1 MRWRGLV
8 FAVLLGCSGALEG
21 EVMTDPVVDWSFVA
35 NAKDVAF
42 TTAGGQTFTNVVADP
57 IVHEGKLYLGVSSL
71 LTFGDG
77 ALDAILAGEGVRM
90 RADGKVYDLLATHL
104 TEAREVDP
112 ILPTL
117 IRANGIEATG
127 IRWDPEPER
136 YPGTQMGR
144 WFFRLESAERVP

>member
-1 MRWRGLV
+1 MRWGGLV
-8 FAVLLGCSGALEG
+8 FALLLGCSGGLEG
-21 EVMTDPVVDWSFVA
+21 EVVTDPVTDWSFVA
-35 NAKDVAF
+35 NTKDVAF
-42 TTAGGQTFTNVVADP
+42 TTARGQTFTIMVANP
-57 IVHEGKLYLGVSSL
+57 IVHEGKLYLSVSSL
-71 LTFGDG
+71 LAFGDG

-90 RADGKVYDLLATHL
+90 RADGKVYDLSATRL
-104 TEAREVDP
+104 TEARDVDP

-117 IRANGIEATG
+117 VRANGIEATG